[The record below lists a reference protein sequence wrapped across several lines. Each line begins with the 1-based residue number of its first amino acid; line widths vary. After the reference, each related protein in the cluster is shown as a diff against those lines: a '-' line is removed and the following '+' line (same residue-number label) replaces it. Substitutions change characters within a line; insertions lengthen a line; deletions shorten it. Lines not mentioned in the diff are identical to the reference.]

1 MSTLFQD
8 LKFGLRMLA
17 KNPGFTAVAVLTL
30 ALGIGANT
38 AIFSVINAVFLRPL
52 TFPNAN
58 RTYVVD
64 RTGNRIGGVS
74 ISLPIFLAWQR
85 QQGLFDHLALVAWR
99 GDATLSGKGE
109 PKQIHSAGA
118 STELFPLLGVHPIL
132 GRDFLPE
139 EGRLGGAHVVILT
152 DAAWRNRFGAD
163 ASILERT
170 ITLDHESYAVIGVLP
185 PGFEVPLPGMRQA
198 ELWLPVRI
206 PPTSNDPSNG
216 GILCLGLL
224 KRGVSPAQAEAA
236 LTPPLAGLR
245 RDFPSMF
252 TPGERAHLAPLRNF
266 LADWAGPAP
275 LLLFGAVGLVLLIAC
290 ANVANLTLARSTTRQ
305 REMAVRTALG
315 AGRVRI
321 MRQLLTESVLL
332 ALLGGTLGVF
342 ACYASFNFLL
352 ALVPADLPHVGA
364 LAMDRTVLL
373 FAGLLS
379 VLTGVIF
386 GLVPALDASP
396 ADLNASLKEASLRLG
411 SSSHGRLR
419 AMLVTSEISITLV
432 LLIGAALMLESF
444 AGLMRVPPGFDPRH
458 LLTFQVTLPPTKYDV
473 PAKRAAF
480 FREGMAR
487 LLTLPGIER
496 VGLVSAL
503 PLEGG
508 PDILF
513 SIEGAGSQPT
523 FENPDAEFRVIDP
536 GYFPA
541 MRIPVL
547 RGRMFSEADRAGAEP
562 VVVINQTMAK
572 MYWPRQ
578 DPIGQRI
585 WVGKPMGPAEA
596 EPAPREIVGIA
607 SDIHEMTLA
616 TPPDPTMYLPYAQR
630 PQDGDAFF
638 VVRTRQAPLAS
649 LPNVRSTMQG
659 VDADLPLAEIKTMEQ
674 VLSASLTDWRFHAIL
689 LGAFASLALFI
700 STIGIYGV
708 IAYSV
713 AQRTHEIG
721 VRMALG
727 AEQGDILKL
736 VIRQGFR
743 LALIGVGIGLV
754 VAFALT
760 RLIASLLYGVKP
772 ADPVTFSA
780 VSLML
785 VGVALLATYLPAR
798 RATKVEPMEALRYE

>member
-1 MSTLFQD
+1 M
-8 LKFGLRMLA
+8 
-17 KNPGFTAVAVLTL
+17 
-30 ALGIGANT
+30 
-38 AIFSVINAVFLRPL
+38 
-52 TFPNAN
+52 
-58 RTYVVD
+58 
-64 RTGNRIGGVS
+64 
-74 ISLPIFLAWQR
+74 
-85 QQGLFDHLALVAWR
+85 
-99 GDATLSGKGE
+99 
-109 PKQIHSAGA
+109 
-118 STELFPLLGVHPIL
+118 
-132 GRDFLPE
+132 
-139 EGRLGGAHVVILT
+139 
-152 DAAWRNRFGAD
+152 
-163 ASILERT
+163 
-170 ITLDHESYAVIGVLP
+170 
-185 PGFEVPLPGMRQA
+185 
-198 ELWLPVRI
+198 
-206 PPTSNDPSNG
+206 
-216 GILCLGLL
+216 
-224 KRGVSPAQAEAA
+224 
-236 LTPPLAGLR
+236 
-245 RDFPSMF
+245 
-252 TPGERAHLAPLRNF
+252 
-266 LADWAGPAP
+266 
-275 LLLFGAVGLVLLIAC
+275 
-290 ANVANLTLARSTTRQ
+290 
-305 REMAVRTALG
+305 
-315 AGRVRI
+315 
-321 MRQLLTESVLL
+321 
-332 ALLGGTLGVF
+332 
-342 ACYASFNFLL
+342 
-352 ALVPADLPHVGA
+352 
-364 LAMDRTVLL
+364 
-373 FAGLLS
+373 
-379 VLTGVIF
+379 
-386 GLVPALDASP
+386 
-396 ADLNASLKEASLRLG
+396 
-411 SSSHGRLR
+411 
-419 AMLVTSEISITLV
+419 
-432 LLIGAALMLESF
+432 
-444 AGLMRVPPGFDPRH
+444 
-458 LLTFQVTLPPTKYDV
+458 
-473 PAKRAAF
+473 
-480 FREGMAR
+480 
-487 LLTLPGIER
+487 
-496 VGLVSAL
+496 
-503 PLEGG
+503 
-508 PDILF
+508 
-513 SIEGAGSQPT
+513 
-523 FENPDAEFRVIDP
+523 IDP